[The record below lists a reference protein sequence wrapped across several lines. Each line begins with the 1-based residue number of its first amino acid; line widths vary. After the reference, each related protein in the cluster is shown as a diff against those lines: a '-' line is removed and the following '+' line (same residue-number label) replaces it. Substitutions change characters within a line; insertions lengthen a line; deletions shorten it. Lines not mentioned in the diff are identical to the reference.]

1 MTEHRKSLFESWS
14 GADDRDQS
22 EWDVNWTGTA
32 NGSYRS
38 NKVRRSDSAPRLRT
52 EKEGDKL
59 IPVLYL
65 CVHALQLPWG
75 QQRRCIILQ
84 VKYFHNFRHH
94 KEITVAVIYCFF
106 IILKGQRK
114 EREGGF

>member
-75 QQRRCIILQ
+75 HSSDD
-84 VKYFHNFRHH
+84 VSSSK
-94 KEITVAVIYCFF
+94 
-106 IILKGQRK
+106 
-114 EREGGF
+114 